1 MIARYRPPLCQ
12 TVLQLPEEGLFAAA
26 CRKRLKE
33 LSGRVEMGDNWRDL
47 EAAELKAS
55 DSGG

>member
-26 CRKRLKE
+26 RRQRLKE
-33 LSGRVEMGDNWRDL
+33 LSGRVEMGDNWRDP

>member
-26 CRKRLKE
+26 FRKRLKE